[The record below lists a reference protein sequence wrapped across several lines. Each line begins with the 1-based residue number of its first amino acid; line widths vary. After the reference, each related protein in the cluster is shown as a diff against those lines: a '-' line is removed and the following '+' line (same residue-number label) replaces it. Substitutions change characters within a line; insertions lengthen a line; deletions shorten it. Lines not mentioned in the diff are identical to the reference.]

1 MASEV
6 NRLPGSE
13 TGRTRGHNRESEVIH
28 GYTSRQT
35 ITEYRR
41 RLGLAAHDCL
51 NLVQDGNVVAI
62 LVEIVSLS
70 TPVRPAEAVASS
82 YLEGYQQN
90 PAAEYPT
97 KCGEGMGWRLP
108 RHGGRRQT
116 GSRAG

>member
-1 MASEV
+1 MASQV
-6 NRLPGSE
+6 DRLSGSE

-28 GYTSRQT
+28 GYTIRQT

-51 NLVQDGNVVAI
+51 NLIQDGYVIAI
-62 LVEIVSLS
+62 LVEIVPFS
-70 TPVRPAEAVASS
+70 TPVRSAEAVAPS
-82 YLEGYQQN
+82 YLKGYEKN
-90 PAAEYPT
+90 PAAEYPA

-116 GSRAG
+116 CSRAG